1 MIPYLSHIY
10 DLLVLLSIFYYTL
23 RQSLR
28 NDLSNL
34 NFALL
39 KLTIASAD
47 VILYKVLYYTFN
59 TSAYLLNIN
68 SNFN

>member
-10 DLLVLLSIFYYTL
+10 DFLVLLSIFYYTL
-23 RQSLR
+23 RQPLR
-28 NDLSNL
+28 NDLSTL

-47 VILYKVLYYTFN
+47 VFLYNVLYYTFN
-59 TSAYLLNIN
+59 ISSYIINLN